1 MKKLFTVI
9 MAMVMAMALLT
20 GCAKGEENK
29 DVEPTPTPSTEPQ
42 VEETVE
48 EDPNYATV
56 LAMWQDMDGYWV
68 NEDGEYLMFKLD
80 ENGKAEMFVYDAEG
94 ALVSQMKASAVMAS
108 NKMSYYMAFESA
120 HKGYFIELEGY
131 GDGYVRISE
140 ESDVQEFEV
149 YAYVGEDL
157 EKLEDAIEAAEK
169 LEKDIAKK

>member
-29 DVEPTPTPSTEPQ
+29 DIEPTPTPSTAPP

-68 NEDGEYLMFKLD
+68 NADGQYLQFKLD
-80 ENGKAEMFVYDAEG
+80 ENGKAEMFIFDKDGNQTA
-94 ALVSQMKASAVMAS
+94 AMKASAVMAS

-120 HKGYFIELEGY
+120 QTGYFIELEGY
-131 GDGYVRISE
+131 GDGYVKIA
-140 ESDVQEFEV
+140 QENDSAYTV
-149 YAYVGEDL
+149 YVSVGENL
-157 EKLEDAIEAAEK
+157 EKLADAVKTA
-169 LEKDIAKK
+169 KDLAKE